1 MIRKLAILGA
11 TGDLTARY
19 LLPGLAALRAAGEL
33 SDNFQLVAVG
43 REHWTDETFRNWA
56 TAQLDQHATELPAS
70 AKRTVVATSR
80 YHQADVT
87 DSSSMAAVVQGRE
100 PLAAY
105 LALPPFVFPGAVPA
119 RCRLDTAPG
128 NTDGGSAR

>member
-33 SDNFQLVAVG
+33 SDDFQLVAVG
-43 REHWTDETFRNWA
+43 REDWTDEAFKNWA
-56 TAQLDQHATELPAS
+56 AAQLARHATEHPAA
-70 AKRTVVATSR
+70 AKRIVAATSH
-80 YHQADVT
+80 YHQVDVT
-87 DSSSMAAVVQGRE
+87 DPSRMTAVVQGLE

-105 LALPPFVFPGAVPA
+105 LALPPSVFPGAVSA
-119 RCRLDTAPG
+119 LHCAGTAPG
-128 NTDGGSAR
+128 SIVVLEK